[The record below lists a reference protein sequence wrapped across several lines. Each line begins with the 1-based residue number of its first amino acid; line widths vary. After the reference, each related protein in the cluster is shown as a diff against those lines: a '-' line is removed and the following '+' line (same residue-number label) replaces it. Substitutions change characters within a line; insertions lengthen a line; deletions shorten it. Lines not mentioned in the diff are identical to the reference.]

1 MNRGLV
7 HYNWFW
13 IEAHVGLVD
22 YSWKTKLLK
31 FLVFFSIV
39 VEFYVDLQS
48 SVFRFSWVTNFSSSF
63 LNKSEKNRASYER
76 FAGMLWEEICNHL
89 QNDTNPNF
97 TLSFFFILVCQNDP
111 NDPVYCRFIL
121 KIVIG
126 PTTGD
131 AGVLIN
137 FYYFSTFPG
146 SCVLKV
152 SVVTF
157 PLRQYS
163 SYLFCS
169 QLRYS

>member
-31 FLVFFSIV
+31 FPVFFSIV
-39 VEFYVDLQS
+39 VEFYVDVQS
-48 SVFRFSWVTNFSSSF
+48 GVFRFSWVTNFSSSF

-97 TLSFFFILVCQNDP
+97 TLSFFFLYLSVKMIPMTL
-111 NDPVYCRFIL
+111 Y
-121 KIVIG
+121 IV
-126 PTTGD
+126 D
-131 AGVLIN
+131 L
-137 FYYFSTFPG
+137 
-146 SCVLKV
+146 
-152 SVVTF
+152 
-157 PLRQYS
+157 YS
-163 SYLFCS
+163 RLWLDQQTVMLECW
-169 QLRYS
+169 

>member
-1 MNRGLV
+1 M
-7 HYNWFW
+7 YNQ
-13 IEAHVGLVD
+13 V
-22 YSWKTKLLK
+22 
-31 FLVFFSIV
+31 
-39 VEFYVDLQS
+39 S
-48 SVFRFSWVTNFSSSF
+48 SVLVELQIFHLVSSTN
-63 LNKSEKNRASYER
+63 LKKIVRVMKDLRVCSEKR
-76 FAGMLWEEICNHL
+76 FVIICKMIQIQIL
-89 QNDTNPNF
+89 PC
-97 TLSFFFILVCQNDP
+97 FFFILVCQNDP

-163 SYLFCS
+163 SYLVCS